1 MDTNKKVH
9 KPTIYAYLRVST
21 EDQTI
26 ENSKLLIYE
35 YLNKNN
41 YDTSNLKFICEKK
54 SGYKYGYKERL
65 IGTEIIPVI
74 KENDILIVSSLSR
87 ISRKLIDI
95 LNFVEDEVSIKKFKL
110 IIAKNNMIIDN
121 SPMNKLLIS
130 MLATC
135 AEFEIDI
142 LRERTKQG
150 IKRYKAENNGKW
162 GRPKTNTAKRKLDV
176 HKDEIFKLLDMDVK
190 KTAIAKKFNVTNTT
204 MYNFI
209 KKYYNN

>member
-1 MDTNKKVH
+1 MTTTLKTQQ
-9 KPTIYAYLRVST
+9 PTIYAYLRVST

-41 YDTSNLKFICEKK
+41 YNTSKLKFYCEKK
-54 SGYKYGYKERL
+54 SGYKFGYKDRKISDIL
-65 IGTEIIPVI
+65 KVI

-87 ISRKLIDI
+87 ISRKLIDV
-95 LNFVEDEVSIKKFKL
+95 LHFVENEVSTKKFKL
-110 IIAKNNMIIDN
+110 IIAKNNMILDN

-142 LRERTKQG
+142 LRERTKAG
-150 IKRYKAENNGKW
+150 IKRYKKENNGRW
-162 GRPKTNTAKRKLDV
+162 GRPKTNNAKRKLDP
-176 HKDEIFKLLDMDVK
+176 HKEEIIKMIKADMKKKNIATRFDV
-190 KTAIAKKFNVTNTT
+190 TPLTLR
-204 MYNFI
+204 NFI
-209 KKYYNN
+209 KKNISC